1 MSPMMRHHPC
11 DPGNLPRLLAG
22 LLVLLGVLWAVQ
34 SQAAPYEVELIVF
47 RHLDHQDKQPA
58 DPGVMPRSP
67 FADAPEALA
76 GLVPLGSEA
85 LQLGD
90 IATRLRR
97 SPAYRLVYHGGWQQ
111 RVDSQALALPSAL
124 PAAAAEA
131 GLQGALTLYRERFLH
146 VLLDIR
152 LSAEGGPA
160 EPGWHMRQSRRLRGT
175 ALQYFDHPAFGLI
188 LAVRRPVG
196 DEDP

>member
-1 MSPMMRHHPC
+1 MSPMMHHHPC
-11 DPGNLPRLLAG
+11 HSGSLLAG
-22 LLVLLGVLWAVQ
+22 LLVLLGMPWVAQ
-34 SQAAPYEVELIVF
+34 AQAAPYEVELIVF
-47 RHLDHQDKQPA
+47 RQLDHEQPM
-58 DPGVMPRSP
+58 DPATLPRSP
-67 FADAPEALA
+67 AADGPEALA
-76 GLVPLGSEA
+76 GLVPLAPEA

-111 RVDSQALALPSAL
+111 QVDSQALALPSAL
-124 PAAAAEA
+124 PAAAADA
-131 GLQGALTLYRERFLH
+131 GLQGALSFYRERFLH
-146 VLLDIR
+146 VLVDIR
-152 LSAEGGPA
+152 LSAEGEPA
-160 EPGWHMRQSRRLRGT
+160 GPGWHMRQSRRLRGT